1 MDDWEAAFI
10 EKSVRRRRRGR
21 RRKLINRG
29 ILFLLMT
36 GVIGLGF
43 WAIDTLPDAFP

>member
-21 RRKLINRG
+21 RRKLVRRG

-36 GVIGLGF
+36 AVIGLGF
-43 WAIDTLPDAFP
+43 WAIETLPAVSP